1 MSKNHTKKNI
11 TPKTSANDDLDRA
24 MAQVAA
30 SRQKEIDEKRKQQ
43 FLKATKYIVDD
54 INGHVNIDKKKK
66 YTGWD
71 FGYELRRE
79 YFLINGSKLNQVNDF
94 LKNNTKNWDLQIE
107 DLYRIADSVGTFSNF
122 FSVE

>member
-1 MSKNHTKKNI
+1 MSKNHAKKNFI
-11 TPKTSANDDLDRA
+11 PKTSANDDLDRA

-43 FLKATKYIVDD
+43 FLKATKYIVDE
-54 INGHVNIDKKKK
+54 INGHVTIDKKKK

-79 YFLINGSKLNQVNDF
+79 YFLINDSKLNQVNDF

-107 DLYRIADSVGTFSNF
+107 DLYRIADSVGTFS
-122 FSVE
+122 

>member
-1 MSKNHTKKNI
+1 MSKNHAKKNVA
-11 TPKTSANDDLDRA
+11 TKTSANDDLDRA

-54 INGHVNIDKKKK
+54 INGHVTIDKKKK
-66 YTGWD
+66 YTEWD

-79 YFLINGSKLNQVNDF
+79 YFLVNSSKLDQVNDF

-122 FSVE
+122 FSVK